1 MRRLGVGLVMLIVTE
16 ACRARRAHLV
26 VPFWFATV
34 AGLMLVLTS
43 SASAQSREANPKRSI
58 FDELR
63 FGLIVHHV
71 EPAGTE
77 KGLDL
82 NVEVLFT
89 RPAIAYGNAF
99 ADIVLRPRLHV
110 GTSINLE
117 GDTSQ
122 VYAGFTWDMPL
133 HDRLFLELSLGG
145 TLHDGPE
152 NDDNRSSFGCA
163 LNFRESAS
171 IGYAVTDNWLLYGT
185 VMHMSN
191 AGLCDRNS
199 GLTSAGIRL
208 GYRIN

>member
-1 MRRLGVGLVMLIVTE
+1 MGLGMHIVPE
-16 ACRARRAHLV
+16 ACRARRARAHLV
-26 VPFWFATV
+26 VPLCFAAV

-43 SASAQSREANPKRSI
+43 SASAQSREAIPKRSM

-63 FGLIVHHV
+63 IGLMAHHV

-82 NVEVLFT
+82 NFEVLFA

-110 GTSINLE
+110 GTSINLA

-133 HDRLFLELSLGG
+133 HERVFVELSFGG
-145 TLHDGPE
+145 ALHDGPE
-152 NDDNRSSFGCA
+152 NDDDRSSFGCA

-171 IGYAVTDNWLLYGT
+171 IGYAVTDRWRLYGT

-191 AGLCDRNS
+191 AGLCERNS